1 MKIENFE
8 NFEIN
13 RFEGV
18 DLSREELF
26 NFIIEYKSYY
36 DVANTEYV
44 VKIKLWNGIELRAA
58 ENVESIEKMGES
70 LNKINHYIAAEI
82 CMILHII
89 KKSKEYEKECIDLK
103 KWAKDAEKYQEKYK
117 ALKFTGG
124 IK

>member
-44 VKIKLWNGIELRAA
+44 VKIKLCGSM
-58 ENVESIEKMGES
+58 SI
-70 LNKINHYIAAEI
+70 LWTEI
-82 CMILHII
+82 
-89 KKSKEYEKECIDLK
+89 
-103 KWAKDAEKYQEKYK
+103 
-117 ALKFTGG
+117 
-124 IK
+124 

>member
-36 DVANTEYV
+36 DVSNMEYV
-44 VKIKLWNGIELRAA
+44 VKVKLWNGIELRAA
-58 ENVESIEKMGES
+58 ENIESIEKMGEA
-70 LNKINHYIAAEI
+70 LNKINHYISAEI
-82 CMILHII
+82 CIILNVI
-89 KKSKEYEKECIDLK
+89 KKSKEYEKENVDLK
-103 KWAKDAEKYQEKYK
+103 KWAEEAKRYQERHKYK
-117 ALKFTGG
+117 RFTGG
-124 IK
+124 T

>member
-8 NFEIN
+8 DFEIN

-58 ENVESIEKMGES
+58 ENVESIEKMGEA
-70 LNKINHYIAAEI
+70 LNKINHYITAEI
-82 CMILHII
+82 CIILNVI
-89 KKSKEYEKECIDLK
+89 KKNKEYEKEDK
-103 KWAKDAEKYQEKYK
+103 VKEM
-117 ALKFTGG
+117 G
-124 IK
+124 

>member
-36 DVANTEYV
+36 DVSNMEYV
-44 VKIKLWNGIELRAA
+44 VKVKLWNGIELRAA
-58 ENVESIEKMGES
+58 ENIESIEKMGEA
-70 LNKINHYIAAEI
+70 LNKINHYISAEI
-82 CMILHII
+82 CIILNVI
-89 KKSKEYEKECIDLK
+89 KKSKEYEKENVDLK
-103 KWAKDAEKYQEKYK
+103 NGLRKLKD
-117 ALKFTGG
+117 
-124 IK
+124 IKKDKNIRDL